1 MKLKKFLPLLYF
13 LLVIVTILVT
23 SIAYDHIYVAE
34 KSKRGIDFLI
44 DSFAPIKNA
53 SFATVSDTTT
63 STDSDSGITAT
74 GSDTDTSLP
83 TPISYPDA
91 DTLGIMIIDRL
102 DVKAPIGYGLSES
115 TLLRQIGTYKTIENF
130 GKTGKNTGFAAH
142 SASFEG
148 CDYCYFNTIDQLEV
162 GDIIKIEWIDGN
174 VYTYQ
179 VFRKYLK
186 AAPDALF
193 AYEIYEDR
201 SLITLVT
208 CSDGIADFR
217 DFIQAELIKIESW
230 ID

>member
-1 MKLKKFLPLLYF
+1 MKIKKLQPLLYF
-13 LLVIVTILVT
+13 FLVIVTILVT
-23 SIAYDHIYVAE
+23 SLAYDHLYLAE
-34 KSKRGIDFLI
+34 KTKREIDFLI

-53 SFATVSDTTT
+53 SFATDTDTTT
-63 STDSDSGITAT
+63 STDSDSGVTAA

-83 TPISYPDA
+83 TPNSCSDA
-91 DTLGIMIIDRL
+91 DTLGIMVIDKL
-102 DVKAPIGYGLSES
+102 NVKAPIGYGLSES
-115 TLLRQIGTYKTIENF
+115 TLLNQIGTYKTIENF
-130 GKTGKNTGFAAH
+130 GQIGKNAGFAAH

-148 CDYCYFNTIDQLEV
+148 CDYCYFNTIDQLEI
-162 GDIIKIEWIDGN
+162 GDTIKIEWIDGN

-186 AAPDALF
+186 AAPDALY

-217 DFIQAELIKIESW
+217 DFIQAELIKIDPLIS
-230 ID
+230 